1 MHTTGSK
8 SGKINVRRR
17 KESMGNYRVA
27 WNKDKTA
34 SVVLSKVKEFTI
46 QQNIRDQFFNV
57 RGWYNKENYFS
68 FGDNFETLAMAQQ
81 FLDAIH
87 IKM

>member
-1 MHTTGSK
+1 
-8 SGKINVRRR
+8 
-17 KESMGNYRVA
+17 MGNYRVA